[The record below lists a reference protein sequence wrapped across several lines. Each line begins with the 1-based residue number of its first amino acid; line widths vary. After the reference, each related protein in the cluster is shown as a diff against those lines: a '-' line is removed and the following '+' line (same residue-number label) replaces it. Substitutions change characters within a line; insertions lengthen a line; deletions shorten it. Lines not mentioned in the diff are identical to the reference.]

1 MSPSVYYG
9 RADVLG
15 TITPGKFADIIV
27 LDRDIFSVDPMEII
41 DTTVEMTIFDGKI
54 VHRQRGV

>member
-1 MSPSVYYG
+1 MYYG